1 MSSCCWVDF
10 WYLRANLESTILLL
24 HSDLEVIALVSNL
37 VPAFKLQTP
46 IHGCVSFEQ
55 SQFLNDRCLTTKS
68 PIVFLCCWQETCTPF
83 MADKHTHTHTD
94 SHSHTS
100 SVFYCDIGSLQDL
113 CWKNI
118 APEEL
123 GQSCPEWTNSHQHTT
138 TTKGRIGPE
147 WINSHWQHR
156 DGWMDWCLD
165 VVQSWNPLFGCGL
178 SSKHNNFFCQ
188 VHKSSFSLLY
198 KENCKQRGPSNS
210 WSPLYS

>member
-1 MSSCCWVDF
+1 MC
-10 WYLRANLESTILLL
+10 LLWAKSVSEWPLPDNKISNSLLMLLTRDL
-24 HSDLEVIALVSNL
+24 HS
-37 VPAFKLQTP
+37 FHGRQT
-46 IHGCVSFEQ
+46 
-55 SQFLNDRCLTTKS
+55 
-68 PIVFLCCWQETCTPF
+68 
-83 MADKHTHTHTD
+83 HTHTHTHTH